1 MSAPRFRRP
10 AELLTF
16 LRRRVSQW
24 VRQKLP
30 PNFRQLAANP
40 QQLRIDVREI
50 VCGDPACA
58 PIDTVVSFV
67 FDNAIRGEIGFPFE
81 VDHMQPADLEEE
93 GSMPPPEVLE
103 DWRRGRSTPWPPAP
117 APPSDDELRFVM
129 GQAVECCVGKG
140 LWQPGTVVALWYSEA
155 GFPPGFFAP
164 YQIETDDGRLIF
176 APEDSNRCVR
186 ERAGAPAAPAR
197 KSKSPVRQQE
207 W

>member
-1 MSAPRFRRP
+1 
-10 AELLTF
+10 
-16 LRRRVSQW
+16 
-24 VRQKLP
+24 
-30 PNFRQLAANP
+30 
-40 QQLRIDVREI
+40 
-50 VCGDPACA
+50 
-58 PIDTVVSFV
+58 
-67 FDNAIRGEIGFPFE
+67 
-81 VDHMQPADLEEE
+81 
-93 GSMPPPEVLE
+93 MPPPEVLE

-140 LWQPGTVVALWYSEA
+140 VWQPGTVVALWYSEA

-186 ERAGAPAAPAR
+186 ARAGAPAAPAR

>member
-1 MSAPRFRRP
+1 
-10 AELLTF
+10 
-16 LRRRVSQW
+16 

-103 DWRRGRSTPWPPAP
+103 DWRRGRST
-117 APPSDDELRFVM
+117 
-129 GQAVECCVGKG
+129 
-140 LWQPGTVVALWYSEA
+140 
-155 GFPPGFFAP
+155 
-164 YQIETDDGRLIF
+164 
-176 APEDSNRCVR
+176 
-186 ERAGAPAAPAR
+186 
-197 KSKSPVRQQE
+197 
-207 W
+207 